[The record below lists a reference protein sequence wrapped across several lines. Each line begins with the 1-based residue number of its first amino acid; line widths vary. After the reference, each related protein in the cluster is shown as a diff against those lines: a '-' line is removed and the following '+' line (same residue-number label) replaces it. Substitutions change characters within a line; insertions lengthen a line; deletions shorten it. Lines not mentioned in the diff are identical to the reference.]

1 MESNYEGGQYRVRE
15 NREKIIRMIRSK
27 KEPEFL
33 RHLWWKF
40 PKFKN
45 DLKWRRPK
53 GIDNPVRIKE
63 KGYPP
68 IVSVGYR
75 TPKYIRG
82 LHPSGLKPVVIH
94 NIRELEGLNPSE
106 VIIYVGSTV
115 GIRKRAEIIRKAE
128 ELGFLV
134 ANAR

>member
-15 NREKIIRMIRSK
+15 NRERIIRMIRSK
-27 KEPEFL
+27 KKPEFL

-106 VIIYVGSTV
+106 VIIYIGSTV

>member
-106 VIIYVGSTV
+106 VIIYIGSTV

>member
-27 KEPEFL
+27 KKPEFL